1 MSIRK
6 QSHYVIAI
14 KAKEH
19 KASLQIGAAVPP
31 KPEPVYLKEATGE
44 ALLNLVQTND
54 KILEGAI
61 IYEVKKR
68 FNITPVTTLELKL
81 HEEPDEKEEEPE

>member
-14 KAKEH
+14 KAAQPKT
-19 KASLQIGAAVPP
+19 ALQVGAVTLQ